1 MTGADPRG
9 TPLAVGRRG
18 PLWHHRP
25 ASPSTPQ
32 GLGCFPRKMVFVS
45 FVEEDVSSR
54 RVERLLMVVKEKIF
68 RLGLAERAED
78 VQERGEQLLT
88 SPGFLLVSVK

>member
-1 MTGADPRG
+1 
-9 TPLAVGRRG
+9 
-18 PLWHHRP
+18 
-25 ASPSTPQ
+25 
-32 GLGCFPRKMVFVS
+32 
-45 FVEEDVSSR
+45 
-54 RVERLLMVVKEKIF
+54 MVVKEKIF

>member
-1 MTGADPRG
+1 
-9 TPLAVGRRG
+9 
-18 PLWHHRP
+18 
-25 ASPSTPQ
+25 
-32 GLGCFPRKMVFVS
+32 MVFVS